1 MQLVLGVLIAIALV
15 ATLVS
20 FTLGLFAQRFIGIE
34 VDAADRP
41 FGRESKRA
49 AETLEGEDFWSR
61 CATPAGTSSPPRV
74 SRAAI
79 AFLSVARMRSR
90 AVASIALGSR

>member
-20 FTLGLFAQRFIGIE
+20 FTLGLFARRFSIE

-49 AETLEGEDFWSR
+49 ADLRGRGLLVQVRDSR
-61 CATPAGTSSPPRV
+61 RNVLPA
-74 SRAAI
+74 
-79 AFLSVARMRSR
+79 AR
-90 AVASIALGSR
+90 L

>member
-20 FTLGLFAQRFIGIE
+20 FTLGLFADALSVSKSMPPIALSGENQRE
-34 VDAADRP
+34 P
-41 FGRESKRA
+41 L
-49 AETLEGEDFWSR
+49 TLEGEDFWSR

-90 AVASIALGSR
+90 AVASVALGSR

>member
-49 AETLEGEDFWSR
+49 ADLRGRGLLVQVRDSR
-61 CATPAGTSSPPRV
+61 RNVLP
-74 SRAAI
+74 
-79 AFLSVARMRSR
+79 VAR
-90 AVASIALGSR
+90 L